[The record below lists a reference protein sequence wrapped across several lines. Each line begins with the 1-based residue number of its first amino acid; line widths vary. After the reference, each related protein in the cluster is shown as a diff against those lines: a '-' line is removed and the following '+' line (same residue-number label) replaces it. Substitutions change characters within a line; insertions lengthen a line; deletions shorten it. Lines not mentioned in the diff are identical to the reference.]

1 VRTRTRNLRN
11 FGPSLFFT
19 RLFGVLFVILSTY
32 NPSGWSLW
40 HWFGTG
46 WPRDWTLILPVT
58 VVYLVT
64 YVILV
69 RAAYRS
75 LRPSGIALTIA
86 LLGSIVWV
94 LVDADIVPLDNAGD
108 LGIVLLYGAGA
119 LLAIGMTWNFLWLRL
134 TGQVIIDDLTRLE

>member
-1 VRTRTRNLRN
+1 LRN

-46 WPRDWTLILPVT
+46 WSRDWTLILPVT